1 MERRLLPIK
10 LDSYQPLR
18 EVVCETLRNAIIQGV
33 LKAETYFAFAN
44 TEKGQMLKQHFD
56 LVHKRLIDSGE
67 QDRLYLE
74 TLEKRRVDGD

>member
-33 LKAETYFAFAN
+33 LKHGE
-44 TEKGQMLKQHFD
+44 
-56 LVHKRLIDSGE
+56 RLMEIQESE
-67 QDRLYLE
+67 
-74 TLEKRRVDGD
+74 